1 MSRRLRTAALA
12 VALGALALSS
22 CSSGSAGTGSDGTL
36 TTPTV
41 HVTRAASSTPSSP
54 PASSASRS
62 FSYGGP
68 ASEAEAQRA
77 VRRALLPAEVVK
89 EVGFTVKE
97 QPTISKETFFYG
109 CDSALTAEKLLIT
122 AGYQELRD
130 SSRTV
135 FQGVSYLPPGGAA
148 GSVNE
153 APKLTRCA
161 SYTLDELVHDQLQ
174 VQDLAAVKGFDALFS
189 WCERVDGRQY
199 SCVSV
204 AAKGDLLLQMYSV
217 ANTLNDA
224 KVTLGRFLGLSAA
237 QLAG

>member
-1 MSRRLRTAALA
+1 
-12 VALGALALSS
+12 
-22 CSSGSAGTGSDGTL
+22 
-36 TTPTV
+36 
-41 HVTRAASSTPSSP
+41 
-54 PASSASRS
+54 
-62 FSYGGP
+62 
-68 ASEAEAQRA
+68 

-174 VQDLAAVKGFDALFS
+174 VQDLAAVTGFDALYS

-217 ANTLNDA
+217 ANPWSFPRSVGRPARRLTPR
-224 KVTLGRFLGLSAA
+224 LGPPSLPPRHAYRHRGRR
-237 QLAG
+237 